1 MMVTAMRVRVKVRE
15 MRATV
20 KGLMIGI
27 SVMVATSSK
36 VGLTWLLEMMVFT
49 Y

>member
-1 MMVTAMRVRVKVRE
+1 MMVTAMKVIVIVRE
-15 MRATV
+15 MRVTV

-27 SVMVATSSK
+27 SVMVVTSGK
-36 VGLTWLLEMMVFT
+36 VGLIWLLEMMVFT